1 MSEPDFLER
10 LILEI
15 EKFPRIYNKG
25 LEEYKDPDKKDDA
38 WKKVADKLSIG
49 VPLAKSKWKNIR
61 DAMRRYKN
69 DIRTKSGQGRKKVK
83 EYKYAKMLGFLE
95 PFLEDRRSSGN
106 LQATQ
111 EEGHDEKQTTNDV
124 SDCLAED
131 DDQTVDEDH
140 DDTME
145 PSSSSKTS
153 AVTAKKR
160 KKTESTDVIATT
172 DAVFLNY
179 IKKKSEKMGR
189 KPPTDTDDDVADFM
203 KSMTTK
209 AYG

>member
-83 EYKYAKMLGFLE
+83 EYK
-95 PFLEDRRSSGN
+95 SSGN
-106 LQATQ
+106 LQTTQ
-111 EEGHDEKQTTNDV
+111 EEGHDEKQTTKDV
-124 SDCLAED
+124 SDFLAED

-179 IKKKSEKMGR
+179 IKKKSEKMDR

-209 AYG
+209 VRKFPHMLGQI

>member
-38 WKKVADKLSIG
+38 WKKVADNSSGKIE
-49 VPLAKSKWKNIR
+49 V

-69 DIRTKSGQGRKKVK
+69 DIRTKSGQGRKNVK

-111 EEGHDEKQTTNDV
+111 EEGHDEKQTTKDV
-124 SDCLAED
+124 SDFLAED

-179 IKKKSEKMGR
+179 IKKKSEKMDR
-189 KPPTDTDDDVADFM
+189 KPPIDTDDDVADFM

-209 AYG
+209 TYG

>member
-38 WKKVADKLSIG
+38 LKKVADKLSIG

-111 EEGHDEKQTTNDV
+111 EEGHDEK
-124 SDCLAED
+124 
-131 DDQTVDEDH
+131 
-140 DDTME
+140 
-145 PSSSSKTS
+145 
-153 AVTAKKR
+153 
-160 KKTESTDVIATT
+160 
-172 DAVFLNY
+172 
-179 IKKKSEKMGR
+179 
-189 KPPTDTDDDVADFM
+189 
-203 KSMTTK
+203 
-209 AYG
+209 